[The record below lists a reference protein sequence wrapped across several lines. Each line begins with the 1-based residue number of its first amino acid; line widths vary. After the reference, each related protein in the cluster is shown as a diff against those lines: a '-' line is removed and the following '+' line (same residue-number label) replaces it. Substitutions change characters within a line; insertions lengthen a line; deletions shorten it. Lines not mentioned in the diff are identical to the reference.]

1 MTKFKDFG
9 TGSSSNEEKEKI
21 SFRIHGEEFECH
33 PEMPGKLLL
42 DLVKKSASEDPTESA
57 GVIDA
62 FFKTVL
68 VAESYARFDAL
79 STDPT
84 RIVTVE
90 TLGEITG
97 WLVEQY
103 TSRPTARPEV
113 LPSGQ

>member
-9 TGSSSNEEKEKI
+9 SGPSNEEQEQI
-21 SFRIHGEEFECH
+21 SFRIHGEEFNCH
-33 PEMPGKLLL
+33 PAMPGKLLL
-42 DLVKKSASEDPTESA
+42 DLVKKSASEDPAESA
-57 GVIDA
+57 GIIDT

-68 VAESYARFDAL
+68 LEESYARFDKL
-79 STDPT
+79 SQDPT

-103 TSRPTARPEV
+103 TNRPTERPEV